1 MKVAG
6 GCFAVLIIF
15 VAAGSRLL
23 AENPVTPAAPVTE
36 GAETDIISLSAH
48 FIDQT
53 RASEAGSDKAERA
66 DQTEI
71 PGLLFHPRDG
81 YVEYERI
88 WCLSGDFSVTDYQA
102 RIEAFC
108 HRQKGR
114 MEGEWCQAADVPL
127 FSASIAMMGQRC
139 IPAGETAVVHVYQP
153 LTSPDS
159 ANWQRF
165 ADVMGY
171 QAAKK

>member
-23 AENPVTPAAPVTE
+23 AENPAAQ
-36 GAETDIISLSAH
+36 GAETDIVSLSVH

-53 RASEAGSDKAERA
+53 RVSDAQSDKAERA
-66 DQTEI
+66 DKTEI
-71 PGLLFHPRDG
+71 PGLLFHPLDG

-88 WCLSGDFSVTDYQA
+88 WCLSGDFSVKDYQA
-102 RIEAFC
+102 RIQAFC
-108 HRQKGR
+108 RRQKGR

-127 FSASIAMMGQRC
+127 FSASIALMGETC
-139 IPAGETAVVHVYQP
+139 TPAGETAVVHVYQP

-159 ANWQRF
+159 ADWQRF

-171 QAAKK
+171 QAVKK

>member
-15 VAAGSRLL
+15 VAAGGRLL
-23 AENPVTPAAPVTE
+23 AENPVAE
-36 GAETDIISLSAH
+36 RAETDIISLSVH

-53 RASEAGSDKAERA
+53 RASDAESDKAERA
-66 DQTEI
+66 DTSAI
-71 PGLLFHPRDG
+71 PGLLFHPVDG
-81 YVEYERI
+81 YAEYEGI
-88 WCLSGDFSVTDYQA
+88 WCLSGDFSAEDYQA
-102 RIEAFC
+102 RIQAFC
-108 HRQKGR
+108 RRQKGR

-127 FSASIAMMGQRC
+127 FSASIAMTGQRC
-139 IPAGETAVVHVYQP
+139 IPAGETAVAHVYQP

-171 QAAKK
+171 QAVKK